1 LYLAAAIEFERRETG
16 RAAVLL
22 GAALRL
28 MRRLDFQD
36 ELLLPNL
43 ANLGERLRASLG
55 MAPFAEAVARGE
67 RLSLD
72 DSTALLSM
80 SGLAD
85 AR

>member
-1 LYLAAAIEFERRETG
+1 
-16 RAAVLL
+16 
-22 GAALRL
+22 

-43 ANLGERLRASLG
+43 ANLGERLRASLDA
-55 MAPFAEAVARGE
+55 APFAEAVARGE

-72 DSTALLSM
+72 EATALLSM